1 MPVEKKKRSQSQSP
15 TLTDLVPMVKRKQK
29 RIVSQIL
36 DSVCVLRCLLSTAF
50 LTFNFSHY
58 VLFAGGHCCYA
69 DTGAKFGHLKLQFL
83 PSADLRYFFPLW
95 CCTLYIYSMVS
106 FQTAMSGMAR
116 LGGA

>member
-1 MPVEKKKRSQSQSP
+1 MPVEKKKERSQSQSP

-69 DTGAKFGHLKLQFL
+69 DTGAKIWSLEIAISSQCGFTLFL
-83 PSADLRYFFPLW
+83 SSLV
-95 CCTLYIYSMVS
+95 LYIVHIFDGFIPDSHVWN
-106 FQTAMSGMAR
+106 G
-116 LGGA
+116 